1 MRKLVRKIPLLIWAI
16 FLSILAYFIVT
27 RNLIENI
34 TDAQIKL
41 LSGFLTF
48 IGLIFVA
55 INIQRQWKN
64 ERIKTE
70 YLNQPDFQFSL
81 FGKKEFRGSA
91 PVLCPNSTECTEDH
105 WVDIIQTG
113 NLSANNLKV
122 ALFHKSESKT
132 DVRNSNRWLTEKR
145 LSKGDEF
152 QYKLPQFKIPLT
164 LLDNQNS
171 NCFHLLLEYNSE
183 YSGIKYK
190 RVYQMCAIPTKTTE
204 NIKEND
210 WKNRIY
216 FYEKSLILTTDS
228 DSITIKNILINK
240 WLKLS
245 IWLKLK
251 KDYSYDEWL
260 LDI

>member
-1 MRKLVRKIPLLIWAI
+1 MRKLLRKIPLIIWAI
-16 FLSILAYFIVT
+16 FLSLFAYFIVT
-27 RNLIENI
+27 KNLIEDL
-34 TDAQIKL
+34 TDSQIKL

-70 YLNQPDFQFSL
+70 YLNQPDFQFSV
-81 FGKKEFRGSA
+81 FSKKEFRGSA
-91 PVLCPNSTECTEDH
+91 PVLCVNSNECTEDH

-122 ALFHKSESKT
+122 ALFHKLESKN
-132 DVRNSNRWLTEKR
+132 DVRDSVRWITEKR
-145 LSKGDEF
+145 LGKGDEL
-152 QYKLPQFKIPLT
+152 QYKLPQFKIPLS
-164 LLDNQNS
+164 LLDKQNS

-190 RVYQMCAIPTKTTE
+190 RVYQMSAIPLKDPE

-216 FYEKSLILTTDS
+216 FYQKSLILATDS
-228 DSITIKNILINK
+228 DSIGTKDILINK
-240 WLKLS
+240 WYKLA

-251 KDYSYDEWL
+251 KDYSYEEWI